1 MEYYFNPN
9 GFIYRR
15 HFWLFL
21 IILTWWLFETLSY
34 KHYFLFAFLLLFIAV
49 VIVPKYVVKLRIW
62 ISKKPLLTVNEFYLL
77 DHQQN
82 KKYYWNDIEE
92 IVADRDQLLIEFKE
106 ITKNLNANEKQPKQH
121 FFKRIWDGLLSRH
134 ADFSFYISDLAID
147 DRQVFLDTLDDYSIK
162 AMDLEI
168 PEQ

>member
-1 MEYYFNPN
+1 M
-9 GFIYRR
+9 
-15 HFWLFL
+15 
-21 IILTWWLFETLSY
+21 
-34 KHYFLFAFLLLFIAV
+34 
-49 VIVPKYVVKLRIW
+49 
-62 ISKKPLLTVNEFYLL
+62 LTVNEFYLL

-121 FFKRIWDGLLSRH
+121 FFKRIWAGLLSRH